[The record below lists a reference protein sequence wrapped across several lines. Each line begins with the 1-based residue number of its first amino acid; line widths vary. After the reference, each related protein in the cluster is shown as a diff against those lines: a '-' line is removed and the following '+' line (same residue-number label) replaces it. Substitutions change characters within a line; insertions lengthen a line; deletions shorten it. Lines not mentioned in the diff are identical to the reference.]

1 MTIEI
6 WGRRRHGKTKMAVAL
21 CLYFKYTLGFDVY
34 TNCPDIT
41 WAERITKENSK
52 ELLLTKK
59 HCVFFIDEFWREM
72 DSQDWKNP
80 NSRLMTHWWQLQGHS
95 DVVFIYTTQLRS
107 QMNNR
112 IRESNDYSIYCEK
125 KKIENNNYSFKYT
138 VFDGI
143 SFDQLKVWRTT
154 TEKEKFL
161 YELYDYVGSPEMVL
175 N

>member
-6 WGRRRHGKTKMAVAL
+6 WGRRRHGKTKLAVAL
-21 CLYFKYTLGFDVY
+21 CLYFRYVLGMEVY
-34 TNCPDIT
+34 SN
-41 WAERITKENSK
+41 ENKMIEMGIAKRLTK
-52 ELLLTKK
+52 ELLITGK
-59 HCVFFIDEFWREM
+59 HAVFFIDEFWREM

-80 NSRLMTHWWQLQGHS
+80 QSRLMTHWWQLQGHN
-95 DVVFIYTTQLRS
+95 DIILIYTTQLRS

-125 KKIENNNYSFKYT
+125 KKIGNDNYLFKYT

-143 SFDQLKVWRTT
+143 TWDQLKVWRTT
-154 TEKEKFL
+154 TEKERFL
-161 YELYDYVGSPEMVL
+161 YELYDTVGTPELIL